1 VFRLEVGRRHGVQP
15 GNIVGALAHEGD
27 LHGSEI
33 NGIDIRDDHTLV
45 RLPAEIPE
53 HVLQHLS
60 GIIVRGRP
68 LDIRR
73 IEAYKG
79 PGKGPAKGY
88 GKGPGKGAGKGR
100 RRDA

>member
-68 LDIRR
+68 LDIHRV
-73 IEAYKG
+73 EAF
-79 PGKGPAKGY
+79 
-88 GKGPGKGAGKGR
+88 KGPGKGAGKGPGKGFGKGPGKGR
-100 RRDA
+100 RRED